1 MKTTGVNITTF
12 PWHLDEQ
19 NSKVLLQEEQW
30 KMVMQLEVAKTRLQ
44 IFSRITQSLQ
54 FVILFSVGSLN
65 LRGNM
70 LIKYKKV

>member
-1 MKTTGVNITTF
+1 
-12 PWHLDEQ
+12 
-19 NSKVLLQEEQW
+19 
-30 KMVMQLEVAKTRLQ
+30 MQLEVAKTKLQ

-70 LIKYKKV
+70 LIKYKKCKCYHDTYANVYVSIATDC